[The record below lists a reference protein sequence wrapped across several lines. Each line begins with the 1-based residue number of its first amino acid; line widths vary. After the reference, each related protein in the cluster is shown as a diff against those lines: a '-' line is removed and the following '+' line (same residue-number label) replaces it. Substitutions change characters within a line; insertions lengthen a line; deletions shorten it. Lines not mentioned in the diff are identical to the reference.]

1 MLLLLFLSFNLTL
14 AVKRSALLLIEDKE
28 NVVNTA
34 TISTK
39 INNSGNSETE
49 PDLNNHHNIPRENWE
64 SPYTPAAATTSNGG
78 SSSSIHG

>member
-1 MLLLLFLSFNLTL
+1 MKRIPLLMLLLLFLSFNLTL

-34 TISTK
+34 
-39 INNSGNSETE
+39 TE